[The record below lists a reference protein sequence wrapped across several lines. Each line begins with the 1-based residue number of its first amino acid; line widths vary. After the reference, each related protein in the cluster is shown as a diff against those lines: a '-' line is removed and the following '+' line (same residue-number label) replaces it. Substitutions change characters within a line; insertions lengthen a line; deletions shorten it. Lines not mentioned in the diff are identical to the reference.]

1 MNFLSAFNRYDRAE
15 LAERIGACRAADVQ
29 RALAAEHL
37 RSADFM
43 ALLSPAARDYL
54 EPLAQKAHRL
64 TQQRFGKTIQ
74 LYAPLYISNECSN
87 GCLYCGFNATN
98 QLPRRTLS
106 LDEVETEARILRRRG
121 FRHVQLLTGEARA
134 VNNELLAAVVRRI
147 RPLFASISLEV
158 YPMDEA
164 GYRQMVEAGV
174 DNLTV
179 YQETYDRELYDAL
192 HPFGRKKDFDW
203 RLTTPDRGGAAGL
216 RSIGIGALLGLS
228 DWRIEGFL
236 VGMHA
241 RHLART
247 WWRSRVNVS
256 FPRMRPASGGFE
268 PPVPVADSALVQ
280 LICALRLL
288 IPDAGLVLSTRES
301 ADLRDHLLPLGITQL
316 SAGSSTAPG
325 GYGQA
330 GEGSAAGGGE
340 QFAIDDDR
348 DAEQVCAM
356 LRAKGYEPVWKD
368 WDGAFLEQADGPV
381 HGV

>member
-1 MNFLSAFNRYDRAE
+1 MNFLDEFNSYDRGE
-15 LAERIGACRAADVQ
+15 LAQRIMSCRAADVE
-29 RALAAEHL
+29 RALTAEHL

-43 ALLSPAARDYL
+43 ALLSPAAHGYL
-54 EPLAQKAHRL
+54 ESMAQKAHRL

-74 LYAPLYISNECSN
+74 LFAPLYISNECSN
-87 GCLYCGFNATN
+87 GCLYCGFNAAN
-98 QLPRRTLS
+98 KVARRTLS
-106 LDEVETEARILRRRG
+106 LDEVEAEARILRQRG
-121 FRHVQLLTGEARA
+121 FRHVQILTGEAPRA
-134 VNNELLAAVVRRI
+134 VDNDMLAAVVRRI
-147 RPLFASISLEV
+147 RPLFSAISIEV
-158 YPMDEA
+158 YPMEEA
-164 GYRQMVEAGV
+164 GYRQMVDAGV

-179 YQETYDRELYDAL
+179 YQETYDRDLYDKL

-228 DWRIEGFL
+228 DWRVEGVL
-236 VGMHA
+236 VGLHA

-256 FPRMRPASGGFE
+256 FPRMRPAGGGFN
-268 PPVPVADSALVQ
+268 PLAPVSDSALVQ

-301 ADLRDHLLPLGITQL
+301 SSLRDHLLPLGITQL
-316 SAGSSTAPG
+316 SAGSCTAPG
-325 GYGQA
+325 GYGD
-330 GEGSAAGGGE
+330 EGHGSE

-356 LRAKGYEPVWKD
+356 LRAQGYEPVWKD
-368 WDGAFLEQADGPV
+368 WDRTFMDRQAV
-381 HGV
+381 